1 MNISTT
7 VLQSYDFCKQAYDR
21 ETCKS
26 KAMSEAPNMV
36 NYFLSAYDLCLEVPF
51 VSVDDC
57 RRTFSYDV
65 PTPPAIPFLIGLFMG
80 FLFFRPAKKSLV

>member
-7 VLQSYDFCKQAYDR
+7 VLQSYDICKQAYDA

-26 KAMSEAPNMV
+26 KAMQEAPQLV
-36 NYFLSAYDLCLEVPF
+36 NYFLSAYDLCLQIPF
-51 VSVDDC
+51 VSVDTC

-65 PTPPAIPFLIGLFMG
+65 QTPPAVPFFLGLAIG
-80 FLFFRPAKKSLV
+80 FLLFKPSKKLR